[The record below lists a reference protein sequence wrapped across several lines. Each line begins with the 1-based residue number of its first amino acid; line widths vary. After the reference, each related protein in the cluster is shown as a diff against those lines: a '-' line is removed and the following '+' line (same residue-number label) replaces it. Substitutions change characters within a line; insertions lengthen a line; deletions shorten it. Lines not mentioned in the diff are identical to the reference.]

1 MHYHTR
7 ISEGHPCTCFRA
19 DCTCYAV
26 QKCNNYLEIE
36 PRHVPV
42 SVEMPVLT
50 PETAREYI
58 DENTIGEPARW
69 DRAGR
74 IPPQ

>member
-1 MHYHTR
+1 M
-7 ISEGHPCTCFRA
+7 
-19 DCTCYAV
+19 

-58 DENTIGEPARW
+58 DENTIGEPAPV
-69 DRAGR
+69 
-74 IPPQ
+74 IPWCLHHA